1 MIIFS
6 PQKLEQQLAKEELS
20 TWEKVKYLVLA
31 VVVSALAGPLFWITP
46 TVKEQEIGFTAL
58 VQLVTTLIG
67 LRITYTGI
75 KHCYTTNNKGNQF
88 IERFIC
94 LRVPWT
100 VVFGLVLAPLSLII
114 ILIAKKVFPQIPE
127 LASLIIY
134 ICSPL
139 ITFIYYRA
147 LNNSFTRIKVAQESS
162 GPTAA

>member
-31 VVVSALAGPLFWITP
+31 VVVSALAGPLFWIAP
-46 TVKEQEIGFTAL
+46 AVKEHEIGFTTL
-58 VQLVTTLIG
+58 VQFVSILIG

-75 KHCYTTNNKGNQF
+75 KHCYTTNNKENQF

-100 VVFGLVLAPLSLII
+100 VVFGLVLAPLSLIM
-114 ILIAKKVFPQIPE
+114 ILVAKKVSPEIPE
-127 LASLIIY
+127 LASLTY
-134 ICSPL
+134 SICSPL
-139 ITFIYYRA
+139 ITLIYYKA
-147 LNNSFTRIKVAQESS
+147 LNNSFIRIKAVQESS
-162 GPTAA
+162 SPTAA

>member
-6 PQKLEQQLAKEELS
+6 PQKLEQQLANEELT
-20 TWEKVKYLVLA
+20 TWEKTKYLVLA
-31 VVVSALAGPLFWITP
+31 VVVSAFAGPLFWISP
-46 TVKEQEIGFTAL
+46 TVKEQHIGFTVL
-58 VQLVTTLIG
+58 IQLLTALIG
-67 LRITYTGI
+67 LYITYKGI
-75 KHCYTTNNKGNQF
+75 KKCYATNNKENEF

-100 VVFGLVLAPLSLII
+100 VTFGLVLAPLSII
-114 ILIAKKVFPQIPE
+114 IIYVAKKIFPQVPD

-139 ITFIYYRA
+139 ITFIYYKA
-147 LNNSFTRIKVAQESS
+147 LNNSFTRINTMQQSA